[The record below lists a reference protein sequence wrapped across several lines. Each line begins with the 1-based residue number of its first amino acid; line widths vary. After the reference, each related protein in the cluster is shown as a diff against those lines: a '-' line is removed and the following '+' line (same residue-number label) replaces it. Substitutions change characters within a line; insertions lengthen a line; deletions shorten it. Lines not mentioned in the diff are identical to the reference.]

1 MTWKTKSVAYSRK
14 AGLLFPRAIR
24 RQLID
29 DQRPLRAI
37 IDGLLAVHER
47 VEDQQALL
55 DGRVRKEA
63 KAKLPGLMDMGS
75 PTSRSPIRSF
85 SSLSRGL
92 ER

>member
-1 MTWKTKSVAYSRK
+1 
-14 AGLLFPRAIR
+14 LFPRAIG

-37 IDGLLAVHER
+37 IDGLLAAHER